1 MSHATIALILIHIDA
16 HQGEWC
22 AINWLAGR
30 TLTPLHKLGPLCQ
43 QLVAEG
49 QLQHAVVAGV
59 DCYGVGV
66 EQPQAQP

>member
-30 TLTPLHKLGPLCQ
+30 TLTPIHKLRPICQ

-49 QLQHAVVAGV
+49 QLQHTLVGDVEF
-59 DCYGVGV
+59 YGVRV
-66 EQPQAQP
+66 EQPQVQP